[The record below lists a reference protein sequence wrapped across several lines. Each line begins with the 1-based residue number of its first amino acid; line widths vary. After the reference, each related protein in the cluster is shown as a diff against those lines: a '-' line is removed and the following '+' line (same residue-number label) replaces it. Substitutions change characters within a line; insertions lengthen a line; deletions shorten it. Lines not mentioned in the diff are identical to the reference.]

1 MSTGWNGRFFNA
13 IVGEGTTIEQVWDG
27 QVLDYE
33 YFGLVAGGP
42 NPEEAV
48 EALAYFTSTE
58 GLAGSAKYIAYAP
71 FRISSLDIIAAN
83 EPWYKDG
90 STEMLPQMPTAP
102 DNTKN
107 YILMNAEYWADNST
121 ELSEMWEAFKAS
133 L

>member
-1 MSTGWNGRFFNA
+1 M
-13 IVGEGTTIEQVWDG
+13 
-27 QVLDYE
+27 
-33 YFGLVAGGP
+33 
-42 NPEEAV
+42 
-48 EALAYFTSTE
+48 EALKYFTGTE

-90 STEMLPQMPTAP
+90 KTEMLPQMPTAP

-107 YILMNAEYWADNST
+107 YILMNPEYWADN
-121 ELSEMWEAFKAS
+121 EVEIGEVWEAFKAS

>member
-1 MSTGWNGRFFNA
+1 M
-13 IVGEGTTIEQVWDG
+13 
-27 QVLDYE
+27 
-33 YFGLVAGGP
+33 
-42 NPEEAV
+42 